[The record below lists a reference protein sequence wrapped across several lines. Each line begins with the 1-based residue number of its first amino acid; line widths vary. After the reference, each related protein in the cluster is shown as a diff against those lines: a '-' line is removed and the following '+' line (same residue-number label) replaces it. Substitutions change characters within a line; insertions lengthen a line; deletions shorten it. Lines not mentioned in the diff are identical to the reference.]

1 MPPELFTYLA
11 KCFKSMYGFE
21 PQEVTQFSKLSLV
34 CRYWAQLYRPMQWR
48 LASFRS
54 PDRLD
59 PFLSILNS
67 TPKGLQSVASF
78 IVRVVVIAIGI
89 PDQPWIHLIPLRLK
103 RHLFSRK
110 HPDRLPNFSLSIVLR
125 TNGLP
130 SASDKRVY
138 MPATHDCLPKSLSLF
153 NFQCQTVEL
162 TGVDFRTFEQFVVSV
177 RAFRRLE
184 NLSCTKV
191 GWTTDPSERLVLLR
205 PFAYPPLR
213 RAMMQ
218 PFEANGGFNMPHKPE
233 PHWVSALWCWARRR
247 AVDGK
252 HYLLED
258 HETMMVMKIT
268 SLFQGFW
275 RRKST
280 PTLEMFVKERRRR
293 DHHGEPLDGA
303 YRVADNVS
311 RVYTYT
317 CAVQTVE
324 GFDVCFA
331 IDRRGYTLVFTL
343 TADLSLT
350 TPPDEARIK
359 DDYYALHVQC
369 ITICCTI
376 ATHSD
381 LGLGNL
387 VDHAKFWKQVME
399 LPFASLRNVVVAFAR
414 NTEGEVLQKT
424 LQEHAPRL
432 LDPGTRDTVARK
444 LVIVQSDQD
453 PPEEGCKWM
462 KLDPVTFE
470 TKGTPWVHKSS
481 FIRID

>member
-1 MPPELFTYLA
+1 
-11 KCFKSMYGFE
+11 
-21 PQEVTQFSKLSLV
+21 
-34 CRYWAQLYRPMQWR
+34 MQWR

-59 PFLSILNS
+59 PFLSILFS
-67 TPKGLQSVASF
+67 TPKGLQPVASF
-78 IVRVVVIAIGI
+78 IVCVVVIAIGI

-110 HPDRLPNFSLSIVLR
+110 DPDRAPSFSLSIVLR

-153 NFQCQTVEL
+153 NFQCQNVEL
-162 TGVDFRTFEQFVVSV
+162 TGVDFRTFEQFMVSV

-184 NLSCTKV
+184 DLTCTKV
-191 GWTTDPSERLVLLR
+191 GWTTDPPERLVLLR
-205 PFAYPPLR
+205 TFAYPPLR
-213 RAMMQ
+213 RAMVQ
-218 PFEANGGFNMPHKPE
+218 PFEVNGGFNKPHKPE
-233 PHWVSALWCWARRR
+233 SHWVSALWCWARRR

-258 HETMMVMKIT
+258 HEATMAMKIT

-293 DHHGEPLDGA
+293 DQHGEPLD
-303 YRVADNVS
+303 
-311 RVYTYT
+311 
-317 CAVQTVE
+317 VE

-331 IDRRGYTLVFTL
+331 IDRRGYTVVFAL
-343 TADLSLT
+343 TADRSLT
-350 TPPDEARIK
+350 TPPDEARIR

-399 LPFASLRNVVVAFAR
+399 FPFASLRNVVVAFAR
-414 NTEGEVLQKT
+414 NTEGEVLRKT

-432 LDPGTRDTVARK
+432 LNPGTRDTVARK
-444 LVIVQSDQD
+444 FVIVQSDQD
-453 PPEEGCKWM
+453 PPKEGCKWM
-462 KLDPVTFE
+462 KLDPATLE
-470 TKGTPWVHKSS
+470 TKGPSCAWYDENDSRSPDNTHGLS
-481 FIRID
+481 RILV